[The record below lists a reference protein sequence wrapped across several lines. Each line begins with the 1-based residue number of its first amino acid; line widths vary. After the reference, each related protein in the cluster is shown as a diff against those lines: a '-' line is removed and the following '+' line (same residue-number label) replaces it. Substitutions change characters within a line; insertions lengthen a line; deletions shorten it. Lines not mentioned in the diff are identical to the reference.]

1 MHPEV
6 RTLGILTLKTAGA
19 MPRFLSGRQM
29 LPTARFRINS
39 AAMRGALSFEAVSRS
54 YGSTAAVRDVSLEV
68 LPGEFLTLLGPS
80 GCGKSTLLRLAAGF
94 EAPDSGRVLLSGR
107 DVTGR
112 ARAPAPREHGL
123 PALRAVPAPD
133 GRRQR
138 RLRPRDRGHARGPR
152 SPTRVARVLETVRM
166 ADLGDRRID
175 QLSGGQKQ
183 RVALARAL
191 VLEPDVL
198 LLDEP
203 MSALDRKLRQEMQVE
218 VKQLHERLGTT
229 FLFVT
234 HDQEEALTMSDR
246 VAVMNDGRVEQVG
259 APEELY
265 ERPRTRFVA
274 EFLAVRNLWPATV
287 GEVGGGRA
295 DVTTDGGAAFA
306 ARDDGAF
313 RGGERVW
320 VGVRPERM
328 AIDGAGENRLAGV
341 LEDEVYLGDRTHWR
355 VRVAGELL
363 IVAEGVL
370 APPRRRGEAV
380 DGDLRAR
387 RGAAAGRL
395 RAGAP

>member
-1 MHPEV
+1 
-6 RTLGILTLKTAGA
+6 
-19 MPRFLSGRQM
+19 M
-29 LPTARFRINS
+29 LPTERVTQPTGELFRRPTTDGINCG
-39 AAMRGALSFEAVSRS
+39 AMRGALSFEAVSRS
-54 YGSTAAVRDVSLEV
+54 YGPTAAVRDVSLEV

-80 GCGKSTLLRLAAGF
+80 GCGKSTLLRLAAGL
-94 EAPDSGRVLLSGR
+94 ESPDSGRVLISGR
-107 DVTGR
+107 DVTG
-112 ARAPAPREHGL
+112 
-123 PALRAVPAPD
+123 VPAH
-133 GRRQR
+133 RRPVNMVFQHYALFPHR
-138 RLRPRDRGHARGPR
+138 TVAGNVAFGLEIAGTPR
-152 SPTRVARVLETVRM
+152 SEIAARVARVLETVRM

-191 VLEPDVL
+191 ILEPDVL

-218 VKQLHERLGTT
+218 VKNLHERVGTT

-246 VAVMNDGRVEQVG
+246 VAVMNDGRVEQLG
-259 APEELY
+259 APEDLY

-295 DVTTDGGAAFA
+295 EVTTDGGAAFA

-313 RGGERVW
+313 RRDMRVW

-370 APPRRRGEAV
+370 APQRRRGETVAV
-380 DGDLRAR
+380 TFTPDAVLRLESDLG
-387 RGAAAGRL
+387 GAAPHPPAPPL
-395 RAGAP
+395 GAPK

>member
-1 MHPEV
+1 
-6 RTLGILTLKTAGA
+6 
-19 MPRFLSGRQM
+19 
-29 LPTARFRINS
+29 
-39 AAMRGALSFEAVSRS
+39 MRGALSFEAVSKS
-54 YGSTAAVRDVSLEV
+54 YGPAAAVRDVSLEV

-80 GCGKSTLLRLAAGF
+80 GCGKTTLLRMAAGF
-94 EAPDSGRVLLSGR
+94 VSPDSGRVRLSGR
-107 DVTGR
+107 DVTGVPPHR
-112 ARAPAPREHGL
+112 RPVNMVFQHYALFPHLSVAGNVAFGL
-123 PALRAVPAPD
+123 E
-133 GRRQR
+133 
-138 RLRPRDRGHARGPR
+138 
-152 SPTRVARVLETVRM
+152 VARTPRTEIAARVSRILETVRM
-166 ADLGDRRID
+166 AELGERRTD

-218 VKQLHERLGTT
+218 VKHLHERLGTT

-259 APEELY
+259 TPEELY
-265 ERPRTRFVA
+265 ERPRTRFAA

-287 GEVGGGRA
+287 GEVGNGRA
-295 DVTTDGGAAFA
+295 MVATDGGARFA
-306 ARDDGAF
+306 ARDEGAF
-313 RGGERVW
+313 RPGERVW

-355 VRVAGELL
+355 VRVSDALL

-370 APPRRRGEAV
+370 APQRRRGEAV
-380 DGDLRAR
+380 TITFAPDAVLRLDD
-387 RGAAAGRL
+387 AG
-395 RAGAP
+395 GPP

>member
-1 MHPEV
+1 
-6 RTLGILTLKTAGA
+6 
-19 MPRFLSGRQM
+19 
-29 LPTARFRINS
+29 
-39 AAMRGALSFEAVSRS
+39 MRGALSFEAVSKS
-54 YGSTAAVRDVSLEV
+54 YASTAAVRDVSLQV

-94 EAPDSGRVLLSGR
+94 ESPDSGRVLLSGR
-107 DVTGR
+107 DVTGVPAHR
-112 ARAPAPREHGL
+112 RPVNMVFQHYALFPHRTVAGNVAFGLEIAGAPRPEI
-123 PALRAVPAPD
+123 AA
-133 GRRQR
+133 
-138 RLRPRDRGHARGPR
+138 
-152 SPTRVARVLETVRM
+152 RVARVLETVRM

-191 VLEPDVL
+191 ILEPDVL

-218 VKQLHERLGTT
+218 VKNLHERLGTT

-246 VAVMNDGRVEQVG
+246 VAVMNDGRVEQLG
-259 APEELY
+259 APEDLY

-274 EFLAVRNLWPATV
+274 DFLAVRNLWPATV
-287 GEVGGGRA
+287 GEMGGGRA
-295 DVTTDGGAAFA
+295 AVTTDGGAAFA

-313 RGGERVW
+313 RRGERVW

-355 VRVAGELL
+355 VRVAGELFM
-363 IVAEGVL
+363 VAEGVL
-370 APPRRRGEAV
+370 APQRRRGETVAV
-380 DGDLRAR
+380 TFAPDAVLRLGDG
-387 RGAAAGRL
+387 AG
-395 RAGAP
+395 PP